1 MFLTLAETVP
11 ITPTSERERWL
22 HTAGTNFRVFLAQA
36 VSELARMQAH
46 DRLERATTCP
56 SYQNSEAMA
65 AAFSKAVALLI
76 VS

>member
-1 MFLTLAETVP
+1 
-11 ITPTSERERWL
+11 
-22 HTAGTNFRVFLAQA
+22 
-36 VSELARMQAH
+36 VSDLARMQAH